1 MIHKLTHQITYK
13 NIHNRF
19 KLNGIHITR
28 EEMFY
33 VAYSF
38 IKEGKPFEQ
47 HIGTFLLDWFDEKPY
62 IELSTSGTTG
72 VPKVIRIEKQAMLES
87 ALATGDY
94 FGLEPG
100 DTMLHCLP
108 TNYVAGKMMWV
119 RSFILGLD
127 MKFVEPTSNPLDKI
141 DESFDFCA
149 MVPLQA
155 KNSLK
160 KLKQKKIQ
168 KLIIG
173 GVKIHKALEEEL
185 VKLPME
191 IYETYGMT
199 ETITHIAAKK
209 IGAVA
214 YTTLPNVTVS
224 SDDRQCLVINAKNI
238 SKNEIV
244 TNDIVKLISETQFIW
259 EGRFDNVINSGGIKL
274 LPEKIE
280 EKLSKL
286 IQRRY
291 FIFGKA
297 DDTLGEKAVLYV
309 EGEPFTIEDSV
320 FNVLNKYEIPK
331 EIIFI
336 PKFQETATGKI
347 MRNESVLSL

>member
-1 MIHKLTHQITYK
+1 MHKITYK

-19 KLNGIHITR
+19 KLNGIHISR
-28 EEMFY
+28 KEMFY

-47 HIGTFLLDWFDEKPY
+47 HIGNFLLDWFDEKSY
-62 IELSTSGTTG
+62 IELQTSGTTG
-72 VPKVIRIEKQAMLES
+72 VPKIIRIEKQAMLDS
-87 ALATGDY
+87 ALATGDF
-94 FGLEPG
+94 FGLQPG

-127 MKFVEPTSNPLDKI
+127 MKFVEPTSNPLEKM
-141 DESFDFCA
+141 DECFDFCA

-155 KNSLK
+155 KNSLE
-160 KLKQKKIQ
+160 KLKQKKIK

-173 GVKIHKALEEEL
+173 GVRVHKALEQEL

-214 YTTLPNVTVS
+214 FTTLPNVSVS
-224 SDDRQCLVINAKNI
+224 EDKNQCLVIKAKNI
-238 SKNEIV
+238 SKDPIV
-244 TNDIVKLISETQFIW
+244 TNDIVKLISDTQFIW
-259 EGRFDNVINSGGIKL
+259 EGRIDNVINSGGIKL
-274 LPEKIE
+274 LPEQIE
-280 EKLSKL
+280 EKLSTL
-286 IQRRY
+286 IPRRY
-291 FIFGKA
+291 FVFGKT
-297 DDTLGEKAVLYV
+297 DEVLGEKAILYV
-309 EGEPFTIEDSV
+309 EGEPLEIEESV
-320 FNVLNKYEIPK
+320 FGLLNKYEIPK

-347 MRNESVLSL
+347 MRRESILSK

>member
-1 MIHKLTHQITYK
+1 
-13 NIHNRF
+13 
-19 KLNGIHITR
+19 
-28 EEMFY
+28 MFY
-33 VAYSF
+33 VAYCF

-62 IELSTSGTTG
+62 IELSTSGSTG
-72 VPKVIRIEKQAMLES
+72 VPKVVRIDKQAMLDS
-87 ALATGDY
+87 ALATGDF

-119 RSFILGLD
+119 RSFILGLE
-127 MKFVEPTSNPLDKI
+127 MKFVEPNSNPLDKI

-149 MVPLQA
+149 MIPLQA

-160 KLKQKKIQ
+160 KLKLKRVK

-173 GVKIHKALEEEL
+173 GVKIHKALEDEL
-185 VKLPME
+185 VKLPID

-209 IGAVA
+209 IGSVA
-214 YTTLPNVTVS
+214 FTTLPNVTVS
-224 SDDRQCLVINAKNI
+224 TDNRECLVIKAKKI

-244 TNDIVKLISETQFIW
+244 TNDIVKLISDTQFIW

-274 LPEKIE
+274 IPEQIE
-280 EKLSKL
+280 DKLSTR
-286 IQRRY
+286 IPRRY
-291 FIFGKA
+291 FVYGKEDVA
-297 DDTLGEKAVLYV
+297 LGEKAVLYI
-309 EGEPFTIEDSV
+309 EGEPFAIEESV
-320 FNVLNKYEIPK
+320 FNVLNKFEIPK
-331 EIIFI
+331 EVVFI
-336 PKFQETATGKI
+336 SKFQETATGKI
-347 MRNESVLSL
+347 MRKESV